1 MINEENVLNYPNGI
15 ETRVALLEMSIVN
28 INQTLIRLEAKMD
41 KQLDEIKDEIKDV
54 RNDMKDIRRD
64 MKTDF
69 RWIMTIFGAAIIG
82 LAGIMAH
89 GFHWF

>member
-1 MINEENVLNYPNGI
+1 MIVEENILQYPNGI
-15 ETRVALLEMSIVN
+15 ETRVALLEYSITN
-28 INQTLIRLEAKMD
+28 INQTLIRLETKMD
-41 KQLDEIKDEIKDV
+41 KQLDEIKGEIKD
-54 RNDMKDIRRD
+54 IRKD

-82 LAGIMAH
+82 LAGIIAK